1 MKNWRALVL
10 LAAVAAVGA
19 TGTFVVGVA
28 TGMGSSEL
36 RHLAAY
42 VVPALLVTV
51 AAMWVTGRLL
61 ARASLAPRFIVVGAL
76 WSRPGMSIWILV
88 GSTVDSS
95 SL

>member
-10 LAAVAAVGA
+10 LAAVATVGA
-19 TGTFVVGVA
+19 TGTFVVGAA

-51 AAMWVTGRLL
+51 VAMWVAGRSL
-61 ARASLAPRFIVVGAL
+61 ARASLAAAFCPYRSG
-76 WSRPGMSIWILV
+76 SRRPDLPTGTTS
-88 GSTVDSS
+88 
-95 SL
+95 